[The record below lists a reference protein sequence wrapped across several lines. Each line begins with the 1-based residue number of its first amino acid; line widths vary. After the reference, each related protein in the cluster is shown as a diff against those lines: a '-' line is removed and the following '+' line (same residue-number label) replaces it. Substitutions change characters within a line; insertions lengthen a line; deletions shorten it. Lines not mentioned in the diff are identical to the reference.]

1 LIHAASAYGSAFW
14 RHIVDSVQEVMTIM
28 EERTGVIHAYF
39 EAKTQ
44 WEADIDP
51 ADLEEL
57 ADGGVLRLGQ
67 VTGDL
72 AELLEVNGYE
82 IDGPVITIVQVDW
95 PQNGN
100 DAEETDA

>member
-1 LIHAASAYGSAFW
+1 
-14 RHIVDSVQEVMTIM
+14 M
-28 EERTGVIHAYF
+28 EEWTGVIRAYF
-39 EAKTQ
+39 EATTH

-57 ADGGVLRLGQ
+57 ADGGVLRPGR

-82 IDGPVITIVQVDW
+82 IDGPAITIIQVNWLQSGDD
-95 PQNGN
+95 GK
-100 DAEETDA
+100 ETA